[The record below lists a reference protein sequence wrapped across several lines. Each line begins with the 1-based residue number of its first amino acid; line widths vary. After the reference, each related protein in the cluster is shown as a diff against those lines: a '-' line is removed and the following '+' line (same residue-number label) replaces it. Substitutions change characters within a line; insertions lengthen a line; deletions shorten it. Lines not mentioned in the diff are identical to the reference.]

1 MARTFLKRAFAIAVS
16 AALAVALAWGA
27 AEAFF
32 RFGYPPTYVP
42 DAGLAPDG
50 FLGWNSVPTVTAL
63 PLNSAPHKGVPDNRQ
78 DGAPDVPSVVF
89 VGDSFTDRKTWPDA
103 AQRLL
108 VDRGIAIDGFNLG
121 VSGYGTTQEFLK
133 LEQYSR
139 ERPVQAIVVLFFA
152 WNDLRDNYPYPELFY
167 GPQRAS
173 RPYFLLHDGNVSLA
187 PVRWSSWLQSRL
199 LQSEVHLR
207 VVNPSLR
214 KLDAAIVRRWPDLP
228 SSLGWR
234 AKVYYED
241 DAGWSPF
248 YHQKAADSAYVRG
261 AYETTMTAFRK
272 MKGLASSHGAAL
284 LVIGIDNAFTVD
296 SDVRDHFI
304 TPRPELDP
312 SLPLKR
318 IGSLLHADGID
329 FIDAQPEL
337 AALGHDTGKPVY
349 DGPRDGLAGHLQP
362 EGYKLIG
369 GVAAKWIAEHLR
381 RHP

>member
-1 MARTFLKRAFAIAVS
+1 VAYAFLKRTLAIAVS
-16 AALAVALAWGA
+16 GTLALALAWGA

-42 DAGLAPDG
+42 DTGLAPDG
-50 FLGWNSVPTVTAL
+50 YLGWNSVPAVTPL
-63 PLNSAPHKGVPDNRQ
+63 PLNSAPHKGAPYDRQ
-78 DGAPDVPSVVF
+78 SGAPGIPAVAF
-89 VGDSFTDRKTWPDA
+89 VGDSFTDRKPWPDE

-108 VDRGIAIDGFNLG
+108 TDRGIAVDGFNLG

-133 LEQYSR
+133 LEQHFKDLT
-139 ERPVQAIVVLFFA
+139 PQAVVVLFFA

-173 RPYFLLHDGNVSLA
+173 RPYFLVSHGDVALA

-199 LQSEVHLR
+199 LQSEVYLR

-214 KLDAAIVRRWPDLP
+214 KVDAAIVRRWSDLP

-234 AKVYYED
+234 AKVYYEE
-241 DAGWSPF
+241 DAGWHPF
-248 YHQKAADSAYVRG
+248 YRNDQADTAYVRG
-261 AYETTMTAFRK
+261 AYETTLAAFRK
-272 MKGLASSHGAAL
+272 MRDLARSNGARL

-296 SDVRDHFI
+296 ADVQGHFI
-304 TPRPELDP
+304 TPHPELDM

-318 IGSLLHADGID
+318 IGSLLEAEGID
-329 FIDAQPEL
+329 FIDVQPEL
-337 AALGHDTGKPVY
+337 VQLGRETGKPVY

-362 EGYKLIG
+362 EGYQVIG
-369 GVAAKWIAEHLR
+369 SIAARWLAERLPR
-381 RHP
+381 